1 MKRFSNWL
9 LPIIVMVTVCAC
21 GAKEKGTLEV
31 TGNIANLDK
40 VAKMYPHAVKNG
52 MVTLFLYEVP
62 FGGDLPPVQLDSV
75 TVSAEKRSYTLKGQ
89 APNVG
94 MYNLVVSD
102 GPMVPLVND
111 APNITVDIDMANEK
125 FYTVAGSVA
134 SRELQDFIFT
144 YDVKSVSAEQTMNK
158 LDSLKRIGAPDSTL
172 LNLTNQKNAAL
183 NELNEY
189 MKRMMGDV
197 SQPVV
202 AAFVL
207 GRSAKTLPQTEFET
221 ALNNLTQKYNGDS
234 NLAEM
239 KKRYNAYKEQVEKIR
254 AQQEQQ
260 NAWVGKKAP
269 ELTLPDV
276 NGKKVS
282 ISNFKGKYLLV
293 DFWASWCQ
301 PCRAENPNVV
311 AAFNKYK
318 DKNFTILG
326 VSLDKK
332 KENWLQAIQEDQLK
346 WTHVSDLAF
355 WDSKAVTVFGFTGI
369 PYNVLIDPEG
379 NVIGEGLRGEELENK
394 LHEIFLK

>member
-1 MKRFSNWL
+1 MKRISNWL
-9 LPIIVMVTVCAC
+9 LPILLVTMGAC

-31 TGNIANLDK
+31 TGNVANLDK
-40 VAKMYPHAVKNG
+40 VARQYPHAVKNG

-75 TVSAEKRSYTLKGQ
+75 TVSADKRSYRLKGQ
-89 APNVG
+89 APDVG
-94 MYNLVVSD
+94 MYNLVVAD

-111 APNITVDIDMANEK
+111 VPNMTVDIDMTNEK

-144 YDVKSVSAEQTMNK
+144 YDVKSVSAEQTMNA

-172 LNLTNQKNAAL
+172 LNLTNRKNAAIT
-183 NELNEY
+183 ELNEY

-221 ALNNLTQKYNGDS
+221 ALNNLTQKYTGDS

-254 AQQEQQ
+254 EQQEQQ

-276 NGKKVS
+276 NGNKVS
-282 ISNFKGKYLLV
+282 IASFKGKYLLV

-332 KENWLQAIQEDQLK
+332 KENWIEAIRQDQLK

-355 WDSKAVTVFGFTGI
+355 WDSKAVTTFGFTSI
-369 PYNVLIDPEG
+369 PYNVLIDPDG

>member
-1 MKRFSNWL
+1 MKRIQNRL
-9 LPIIVMVTVCAC
+9 LLILMVTIGAC
-21 GAKEKGTLEV
+21 SQKEKGTLEV

-40 VAKMYPHAVKNG
+40 VAALYPQAVKNG
-52 MVTLFLYEVP
+52 MVTLLLYEVP

-75 TVSAEKRSYTLKGQ
+75 TISAQKRSYTLKGP
-89 APNVG
+89 AKNIG
-94 MYNLVVSD
+94 MYNIVVLD

-111 APNITVDIDMANEK
+111 VPSITVDVDMANER

-144 YDVKSVSAEQTMNK
+144 YDVKSAGADQTMGQ
-158 LDSLKRIGAPDSTL
+158 LDSLKRIGAADSTL
-172 LNLTNQKNAAL
+172 INLTNRKNAAIK
-183 NELNEY
+183 ELNEY
-189 MKRMMGDV
+189 MKRMMDDA

-207 GRSAKTLPQTEFET
+207 GRSAKTLPQPEFET
-221 ALNNLTQKYNGDS
+221 ALNSLTQKYAGDS

-239 KKRYNAYKEQVEKIR
+239 KKRYNSYKEQVAKIKE
-254 AQQEQQ
+254 QQELD
-260 NAWVGKKAP
+260 NAWIGKKVP

-282 ISNFKGKYLLV
+282 IASFRGKYVLV

-311 AAFNKYK
+311 AAFNKFK
-318 DKNFTILG
+318 SKNFTILG

-332 KENWLQAIQEDQLK
+332 KEPWLEAIREDQLK
-346 WTHVSDLAF
+346 WTQVSDLAY
-355 WDSKAVTVFGFTGI
+355 WDSKAVTVFGFNGI
-369 PYNVLIDPEG
+369 PFNILVDPDG
-379 NVIGEGLRGEELENK
+379 TVIGEALRGEELDKK
-394 LHEIFLK
+394 LSEIFLK

>member
-1 MKRFSNWL
+1 MKRISHWL
-9 LPIIVMVTVCAC
+9 LMILVAAISAC
-21 GAKEKGTLEV
+21 SQKDKGTLEV
-31 TGNIANLDK
+31 TGNVANLDK
-40 VAKMYPHAVKNG
+40 VAALYPNAVKNG
-52 MVTLFLYEVP
+52 MVTLLLYEVP
-62 FGGDLPPVQLDSV
+62 FGGDIPPVQLDSV
-75 TVSAEKRSYTLKGQ
+75 TVSADKRSYTLKGP
-89 APNVG
+89 AKNIG
-94 MYNLVVSD
+94 MYNIVVLD
-102 GPMVPLVND
+102 GPMIPIVND
-111 APNITVDIDMANEK
+111 VPGITVDIDMANER

-144 YDVKSVSAEQTMNK
+144 YDVKSISAEQTMNQ

-172 LNLTNQKNAAL
+172 LNLTNRKNTAIK
-183 NELNEY
+183 ELNEY
-189 MKRMMGDV
+189 MKRMMADA

-207 GRSAKTLPQTEFET
+207 GRSAKTLPQPEFET
-221 ALNNLTQKYNGDS
+221 ALNSLTQKYVSDS

-239 KKRYNAYKEQVEKIR
+239 KKRYNAYKEQIEKIR
-254 AQQEQQ
+254 AEQEQQ

-269 ELTLPDV
+269 ELILPDV

-282 ISNFKGKYLLV
+282 ISSFKGKYVLV

-301 PCRAENPNVV
+301 PCRVENPNVV

-318 DKNFTILG
+318 NKNFTILG

-332 KENWLQAIQEDQLK
+332 KDNWLEAIREDQLK

-355 WDSKAVTVFGFTGI
+355 WDSKAVTTFGFTGI

-379 NVIGEGLRGEELENK
+379 NVVGEGLRGEALDNK
-394 LHEIFLK
+394 LHEIFLQ